1 MDQDDRPPNLVERKF
16 MKFILLALLL
26 SGCAT
31 QTVHV
36 KHDSCKSMGI
46 VYGVAI
52 DDCEVVKL
60 K

>member
-1 MDQDDRPPNLVERKF
+1 
-16 MKFILLALLL
+16 MKYILIALFL
-26 SGCAT
+26 SGCSSA
-31 QTVHV
+31 TVHV

-52 DDCEVVKL
+52 DDCEVIKL